1 MTTTAPALTA
11 RRVPMDPARKTA
23 LAAGIFYLITFAA
36 SIPALLLLAPVLNN
50 PHYIVSPGTD
60 TRILWACLLDVIN
73 AFAGIGTAVTLFPV
87 VKRQNESLALGFVTS
102 RVIEAAVIMIGVVS
116 LLAVVSL
123 RQDIGGPGA
132 HAGSLVTTGRALVA
146 VRDWTFLLGP
156 SLMPAVNALLLG
168 TLMYRSGLVPRI
180 IPTIGLIGAPVL
192 LSSTIATMFGIND
205 KVTVWTAIATLL
217 VGGWE
222 LSLGL
227 WMVAKGFRPSPII
240 TAANAAD
247 AEHTPVPVG

>member
-1 MTTTAPALTA
+1 
-11 RRVPMDPARKTA
+11 
-23 LAAGIFYLITFAA
+23 
-36 SIPALLLLAPVLNN
+36 
-50 PHYIVSPGTD
+50 
-60 TRILWACLLDVIN
+60 
-73 AFAGIGTAVTLFPV
+73 
-87 VKRQNESLALGFVTS
+87 
-102 RVIEAAVIMIGVVS
+102 
-116 LLAVVSL
+116 
-123 RQDIGGPGA
+123 
-132 HAGSLVTTGRALVA
+132 
-146 VRDWTFLLGP
+146 
-156 SLMPAVNALLLG
+156 
-168 TLMYRSGLVPRI
+168 MYRSGLVPRI

-192 LSSTIATMFGIND
+192 LSSTIATMFGVND